1 MSCRAV
7 ASDTVIRSKNDC
19 AIRFNLATDFND
31 LLHNAIKILVVCVD
45 GHTLSHKIDA
55 GGIDAF
61 DFLNG
66 TFHFCGAVCA
76 IEIFKFVNL
85 FHSRYSFSIVI
96 CPSHLSEFSSNLV

>member
-19 AIRFNLATDFND
+19 AIGFNLATSLYH

-45 GHTLSHKIDA
+45 GHTLSHKIDT
-55 GGIDAF
+55 GGIDTF

-96 CPSHLSEFSSNLV
+96 YLSHLSESSSNLI